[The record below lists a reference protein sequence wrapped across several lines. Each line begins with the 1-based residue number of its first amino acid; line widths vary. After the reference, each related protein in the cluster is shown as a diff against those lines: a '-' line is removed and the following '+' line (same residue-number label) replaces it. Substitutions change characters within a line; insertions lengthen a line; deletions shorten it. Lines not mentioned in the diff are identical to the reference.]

1 MLTQQDLQTAKTCAF
16 IEELR
21 LMMMMTVEV
30 GEHLDR
36 WLCQ

>member
-16 IEELR
+16 IEELT
-21 LMMMMTVEV
+21 LMMMTVEV
-30 GEHLDR
+30 GAHLDR